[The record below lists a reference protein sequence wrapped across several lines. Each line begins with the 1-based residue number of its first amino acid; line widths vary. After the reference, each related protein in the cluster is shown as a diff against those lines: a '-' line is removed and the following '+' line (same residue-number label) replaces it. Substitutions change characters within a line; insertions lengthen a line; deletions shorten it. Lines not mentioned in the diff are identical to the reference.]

1 MLVLRVEDS
10 YPEIGQVR
18 TLDRNDIRA
27 ESRQQRSRSRQG
39 NDTAQLEDLDAC
51 QRTLVFD
58 FRGEQDRLEGRSAWS
73 LLVIYNRVASH
84 GLAHRRFSPMLRS
97 VTSLSGEPMLHVLQ
111 LEVSGRVFG
120 DLRFD
125 DLVSIA
131 SRFCWGFWIDAV
143 GFQEAGW
150 VEVAHNPVMGSVS
163 VHTRTMCYIAY
174 WYQTPLSLVG

>member
-1 MLVLRVEDS
+1 MIILSIADS
-10 YPEIGQVR
+10 YPKIGEVR
-18 TLDRNDIRA
+18 TLDRNDIRPH
-27 ESRQQRSRSRQG
+27 RCQQRSRGRQSD
-39 NDTAQLEDLDAC
+39 DTAQLEDLDAC
-51 QRTLVFD
+51 QRSLVVE
-58 FRGEQDRLEGRSAWS
+58 FRRERDWLERRGSGN
-73 LLVIYNRVASH
+73 LLVIYNWVASH

-150 VEVAHNPVMGSVS
+150 VEIAHNPVM
-163 VHTRTMCYIAY
+163 
-174 WYQTPLSLVG
+174 